1 VRVLPSNPISSVIAC
16 IGAWVL
22 LSGCTGCGSGYSR
35 LLSLKTSTRRVMTE
49 YTFLERTSG
58 RLFGKL
64 SGDKKTAVDSSR
76 LTPLAQKNL
85 INRYNYLYSTLNPL
99 RPERVGMHWDSA
111 QATFWTTDS
120 SARRVRFGSEVYG
133 WHPAW
138 MADSWM
144 QAPFRLL
151 TTIAYFSYNI
161 DPETGGCLNPEDME
175 AWRSIALVDS
185 AHAYNCRVLL
195 SITCEGPERSARFL
209 TNPVA
214 WKTLSDSVASLL
226 KSRGADGVEL
236 SFSDMP
242 SDLAPDFHAFVSEV
256 NGSLEKSMPG
266 GDCFLSIVLPPDD
279 PGEAFDLQLLQ
290 QTADLMVVQGYG
302 YASEQ
307 GAAGAVAPLL
317 TAEEGGPC
325 LDRTVRQYLERGLE
339 REMSV
344 LALPLYGHQWRDT
357 LDKSQGNYV
366 SRFDRVVTYSE
377 IRRLYSPADTSFT
390 LTPSL
395 DPVSMT
401 NYYLLEFPDKSAIE
415 CWFDDDFTLGR
426 KMDLAL
432 SRGFQGVGLW
442 ALGYDAGHDEVW
454 RQVRDKFTTDTL
466 QVRDPVRAYLGYP
479 VRVGDFFL
487 RHGDLIA
494 TAAAAFALTVV
505 AAFFIAFSDWRV
517 RHSIFYSAFNF
528 FLFILAATFLLVPML
543 SWLGFFGDTRMG
555 LLAAFLAGIGAGYL
569 IFRLTKSLQFKRP

>member
-1 VRVLPSNPISSVIAC
+1 
-16 IGAWVL
+16 
-22 LSGCTGCGSGYSR
+22 
-35 LLSLKTSTRRVMTE
+35 MTE

-58 RLFGKL
+58 RLFGNL
-64 SGDKKTAVDSSR
+64 TGGKKAAVDSSR

-111 QATFWTTDS
+111 QSTFWTTDS
-120 SARRVRFGSEVYG
+120 SSRRVRFGSEVYG
-133 WHPAW
+133 WHPSW
-138 MADSWM
+138 MADNWM

-151 TTIAYFSYNI
+151 TTISFFSYNI

-185 AHAYNCRVLL
+185 AHEHDCRVLL
-195 SITCEGPERSARFL
+195 SITCEGPDRTARFL
-209 TNPVA
+209 TNGSAWPV
-214 WKTLSDSVASLL
+214 LEDSIASLL
-226 KSRGADGVEL
+226 RSRGADGVEL
-236 SFSDMP
+236 AFSDMP
-242 SDLAPDFHAFVSEV
+242 SDLAPRFTAFVSEL
-256 NGSLEKSMPG
+256 NGRLEKTLPV

-279 PGEAFDLQLLQ
+279 PGEAFQLEELQ

-302 YASEQ
+302 YTGED
-307 GAAGAVAPLL
+307 GAAAAVSPLL
-317 TAEEGGPC
+317 AAEDGGPC
-325 LDRTVRQYLERGLE
+325 LDRTVRQYLERGLD

-344 LALPLYGHQWRDT
+344 LALPLYGLQWRDT
-357 LDKSQGNYV
+357 LDRAQGSYV
-366 SRFDRVVTYSE
+366 SRFDRKVTYGE
-377 IRRLYSPADTSFT
+377 IRDLYDPADTSFI

-395 DPVSMT
+395 DPVSLT

-454 RQVRDKFTTDTL
+454 RQVRDRFTTDTL
-466 QVRDPVRAYLGYP
+466 QVRDPVTAYLGYP
-479 VRVGDFFL
+479 VRVSDFFL
-487 RHGDLIA
+487 RHGDLVA
-494 TAAAAFALTVV
+494 TTAAAFALTVV

-517 RHSIFYSAFNF
+517 RNSIFYGALNF
-528 FLFILAATFLLVPML
+528 FLFILASTLLLVPLL
-543 SWLGFFGDTRMG
+543 SWLGFFGDRRIG
-555 LLAAFLAGIGAGYL
+555 LLAAFLTGIGAGYL
-569 IFRLTKSLQFKRP
+569 IFRLTRSLQFKRP